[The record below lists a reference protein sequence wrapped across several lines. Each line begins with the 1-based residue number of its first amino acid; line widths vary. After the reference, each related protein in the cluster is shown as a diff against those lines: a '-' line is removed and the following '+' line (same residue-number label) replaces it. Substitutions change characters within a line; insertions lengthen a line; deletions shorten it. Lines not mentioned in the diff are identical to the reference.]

1 MGTGIQSHAKQ
12 ISVRLTFVAITLTL
26 LLRSTA
32 QQRLRGPILIAI
44 VVVVVDVAQLILE
57 VVDVVGLGREAEVP
71 LRRKVRVVDEPPAAR
86 VRDVHDGAGR
96 GAVVAQP
103 AVLDAVVEEQRVAA
117 RGQRNDG
124 ARDGTLARVVPD
136 GERKR
141 KKKKTTKDEL

>member
-44 VVVVVDVAQLILE
+44 GVVVDVAQLILE

-124 ARDGTLARVVPD
+124 ARDGTLARVIPD